1 MSLMHAKLEELIEKM
16 QDTADFALRMNTGKF
31 RAIVIDE
38 IKKSQEAP
46 GGWMEFR
53 SEWLFP
59 IVLGIIM
66 SAVGAYI
73 GHLIP

>member
-1 MSLMHAKLEELIEKM
+1 MSLMHEKLEELVDKR

-31 RAIVIDE
+31 RAIVHEE
-38 IKKSQEAP
+38 IEKDKTAP

-53 SEWLFP
+53 SKWLFP
-59 IVLGIIM
+59 IVLSAIIG
-66 SAVGAYI
+66 AVSAYI